1 MTQNVIIVAKTV
13 MDAMER
19 DGMSDIHKEIISW
32 RQHLRDCRKASYL
45 KKQENTD
52 ADSNE

>member
-32 RQHLRDCRKASYL
+32 RRHLKECREAVGDKS
-45 KKQENTD
+45 
-52 ADSNE
+52 S